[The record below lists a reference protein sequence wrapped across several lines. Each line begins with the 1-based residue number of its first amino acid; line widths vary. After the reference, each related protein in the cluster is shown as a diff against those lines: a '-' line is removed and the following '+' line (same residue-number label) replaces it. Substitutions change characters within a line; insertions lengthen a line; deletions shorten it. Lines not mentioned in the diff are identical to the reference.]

1 MKFTNNKGET
11 AELKATAM
19 VGDVVLGHALDLIER
34 VKKSAIAGV
43 TSEHGLLSLIKE
55 FETEN
60 DLVAARHASETTKNT
75 ITNNWPIVVCSN
87 EDCGV
92 PFFKY
97 YRTISSVMK
106 VHYCN
111 KACQEKAIEKK
122 RLIRQQEKENG
133 YEL

>member
-19 VGDVVLGHALDLIER
+19 VGDVVLGHALDLIEMID
-34 VKKSAIAGV
+34 VLSSDSMIHQKIA
-43 TSEHGLLSLIKE
+43 E
-55 FETEN
+55 FRQKN

-111 KACQEKAIEKK
+111 KACQEKVIEKK